1 MGGAIAEAEA
11 GRVWGQGGQASWAK
25 GQSRGAMGEERRG
38 GLGGLAECGEA
49 LGAGRWGEAQLTPSP
64 GLLLLQL
71 HGTQPLPQPGQPPR
85 LSEP

>member
-1 MGGAIAEAEA
+1 MGPGWAGILGKGSEQGGHGGGAP
-11 GRVWGQGGQASWAK
+11 W
-25 GQSRGAMGEERRG
+25 
-38 GLGGLAECGEA
+38 GLGGLAECGQA